1 MEHAYVFRG
10 ALSALTAAMLVSVT
24 GCATQPPAQSK
35 AEEKAAP
42 AVAAVP
48 APAAKPAPAA
58 APAPAAPVA
67 TAPAAPAIPP
77 TWAQGRESTTMP
89 TTLAPNPP
97 ALMALPAEQILVDK
111 LKLPKG
117 FKATLWASGVANARE
132 MTVGDKGTVFVGT
145 RFVGSV
151 FAIVDRDGKRE
162 VKVIAKGL
170 HRPNGVAFK
179 DGSLYVAELSRIIR
193 FDKIEDNLDNPPKP
207 VVVYDNLPK
216 DEPHG
221 WKFIA
226 FGPDGKLYI
235 PVGSPGNNVL
245 PSDSHGHIRRIN
257 PDGSGM
263 EVVARGVRNSVG
275 FAWHPKTGEL
285 WFTDNG
291 RDWLGEDSPDD
302 ELNRVSKPGQHFG
315 NPFCHQGDIL
325 DPEFGKGKNCADYVK
340 PELKLDPHVAA
351 LGIRFY
357 QGKMFPKEYRGNAF
371 IAQHGSW
378 NKSKKTGYRVMRVV
392 FDKTGKKAVK
402 YLPFVEGWLDGE
414 KFWGRPADVQMLKD
428 GSMLISDAW
437 AGAIIRVT
445 YDAKKK

>member
-1 MEHAYVFRG
+1 MENAYVVRG
-10 ALSALTAAMLVSVT
+10 ALSALTAALLVSVT
-24 GCATQPPAQSK
+24 GCATQQPAQSK
-35 AEEKAAP
+35 AEGKAAP
-42 AVAAVP
+42 PAAVAAAP
-48 APAAKPAPAA
+48 PPAATPAGAA
-58 APAPAAPVA
+58 VSAPKVEK
-67 TAPAAPAIPP
+67 APAAPAIPP
-77 TWAQGRESTTMP
+77 TWAQGRESTTMLA
-89 TTLAPNPP
+89 TLSPHAP
-97 ALMALPAEQILVDK
+97 AMMALPAEQVLVDK

-151 FAIVDRDGKRE
+151 FAIVDKNGKRE

-235 PVGSPGNNVL
+235 PVGSPGNIVL
-245 PSDSHGHIRRIN
+245 PPDTHAQIRRIN

-275 FAWHPKTGEL
+275 FAWHPKTKEL

-291 RDWLGEDSPDD
+291 RDWLGEDVPND
-302 ELNRVSKPGQHFG
+302 ELNRISKQGQHFG
-315 NPFCHQGDIL
+315 FPFCHQGDIL

-340 PELKLDPHVAA
+340 PELKLGPHVAA

-357 QGKMFPKEYRGNAF
+357 QAKMFPKEYQGNAF

-378 NKSKKTGYRVMRVV
+378 NKSRKSGFRVMRVV

-402 YLPFVEGWLDGE
+402 YLPFIEGWEDNE
-414 KFWGRPADVQMLKD
+414 KFWGRPADVQVLKD

-445 YDAKKK
+445 YDAKQK